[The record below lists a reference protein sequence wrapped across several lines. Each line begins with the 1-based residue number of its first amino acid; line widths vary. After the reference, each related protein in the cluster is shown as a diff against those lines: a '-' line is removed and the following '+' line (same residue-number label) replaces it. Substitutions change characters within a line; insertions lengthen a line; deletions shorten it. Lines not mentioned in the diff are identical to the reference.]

1 MVTVAWTTLSSLPSA
16 EPNRDMLTRSGFF
29 DRFGKE
35 WLFPS
40 LQDAVNHAEM
50 GVRLVSG
57 RGQVECFN
65 SPIVYV
71 L

>member
-1 MVTVAWTTLSSLPSA
+1 MHAHWCLYSKVVCSLPSV

-57 RGQVECFN
+57 
-65 SPIVYV
+65 
-71 L
+71 